1 MSYSR
6 RNFIKAAAGV
16 AAGALTTPYIV
27 TQSKAQSTGG
37 NGGKPLKIIQ
47 FVSDG
52 TSPSMVTI
60 SDIFSR
66 MVRGRGLSWLAM
78 GKDENCHTGL
88 MDVAS
93 LNSCVTDSSAS
104 SSAWGCGCRINN
116 GAVNCLP
123 DGTLLK
129 PLYELLRE
137 PHWKRGLVTTT
148 EITHATPAGFGSACK
163 GRDDTTAIANYY
175 RTLEIDVLLGG
186 GQNIYKENML
196 EEYRRFGYQIAKT
209 SDDLKKVDNGKK
221 VLGLFA
227 GGHLPMTIDWLNH
240 KSLQATV
247 PTLAEMTAKALEM
260 LGANDRF
267 ILQVEGGR
275 VDHACHS
282 SDAPGAIYDH
292 LAFDDAIQV
301 ALDYQKAH
309 PETLIVVTADHGC
322 GGPSLNGMGSNYG
335 DTPALLAKVQK
346 AKGSFERLT
355 SGLKKCDHAPQVQ
368 AYIEK
373 NYEIKLTAEQANW
386 LLLVRDERHS
396 EIYGPIGGYTGQLGQ
411 TLANHFGISWGSGN
425 HSADF
430 VALMAKGPGS
440 ERFKGLIRN
449 TDIFD
454 HYMDFAGLNF
464 RNKQW
469 TGKTA
474 QAASVSMS
482 PHWLDTQIA

>member
-1 MSYSR
+1 
-6 RNFIKAAAGV
+6 
-16 AAGALTTPYIV
+16 
-27 TQSKAQSTGG
+27 
-37 NGGKPLKIIQ
+37 
-47 FVSDG
+47 
-52 TSPSMVTI
+52 MVTI
-60 SDIFSR
+60 SDFFSQK
-66 MVRGRGLSWLAM
+66 VRGRGLAWLEI
-78 GKDENCHTGL
+78 GKDENAHTGL

-93 LNSCVTDSSAS
+93 LSSCVTDSSAS
-104 SSAWGCGCRINN
+104 SSAWGCGRRINN

-148 EITHATPAGFGSACK
+148 EITHATPAGFGSACE
-163 GRDDTTAIANYY
+163 GRGDTTAIANYY

-186 GQNIYKENML
+186 GQNIYKDNML

-209 SDDLKKVDNGKK
+209 SEDLKKVDNGKK

-247 PTLAEMTAKALEM
+247 PTLAEMTSKALDM
-260 LGANDRF
+260 LGSHDRF

-275 VDHACHS
+275 VDHACHA

-322 GGPSLNGMGSNYG
+322 GGPSLNGMGSNYN
-335 DTPALLAKVQK
+335 DSPALLANVQK
-346 AKGSFERLT
+346 AKGSFERLV
-355 SGLKKCDHAPQVQ
+355 SALRKCDSAPKVQEYIVNNYGLKLSA
-368 AYIEK
+368 
-373 NYEIKLTAEQANW
+373 NQANW
-386 LLLVRDERHS
+386 LLLANEGRHS
-396 EIYGPIGGYTGQLGQ
+396 EIYGPISSYTGQLGQ
-411 TLANHFGISWGSGN
+411 TLGNHFAISWGSGN

-430 VALMAKGPGS
+430 VALVAKGPGA

-454 HYMDFAGLNF
+454 HYMDFAGLKF
-464 RNKQW
+464 RNRQW

-474 QAASVSMS
+474 QAVSVPMS
-482 PHWLDTQIA
+482 AHWLDTRIA

>member
-16 AAGALTTPYIV
+16 AAGALATPYIA
-27 TQSKAQSTGG
+27 TQGKAQSAGA

-60 SDIFSR
+60 SDIFSQ

-78 GKDENCHTGL
+78 SRDENSHTGL

-104 SSAWGCGCRINN
+104 SSAWGSGCRINN

-163 GRDDTTAIANYY
+163 GRDDVVAIANYY
-175 RTLEIDVLLGG
+175 RTLEVDVLLGG

-196 EEYRRFGYQIAKT
+196 EEHRCFGYQIAKT
-209 SDDLKKVDNGKK
+209 SGDLKKVDNSKK

-227 GGHLPMTIDWLNH
+227 GGHLPMTIDWLNQ
-240 KSLQATV
+240 KSLQRTV

-260 LGANDRF
+260 LGASDRF

-275 VDHACHS
+275 VDHACHG

-301 ALDYQKAH
+301 ALDYQKEH

-322 GGPSLNGMGSNYG
+322 GGPSLNGMGSGYG
-335 DTPALLAKVQK
+335 DTPKLLLKAQK
-346 AKGSFERLT
+346 ARGSFEALT
-355 SGLKKCDHAPQVQ
+355 GGLRKCERAPQVQ
-368 AYIEK
+368 DYIEK

-386 LLLVRDERHS
+386 LLLARDGRHS
-396 EIYGPIGGYTGQLGQ
+396 EIYGPLAGYSNQLGQ
-411 TLANHFGISWGSGN
+411 TLANHFGISWGSSN

-430 VALMAKGPGS
+430 VVLTAKGPGA

-454 HYMDFAGLNF
+454 HYMDFAGLRF

-469 TGKTA
+469 TGETA
-474 QAASVSMS
+474 QAEPVSMT